1 MGSGAGGIPGREVG
15 SVERIKGKDGDEKSD
30 GKMCRQ
36 DKREWLF

>member
-1 MGSGAGGIPGREVG
+1 VGQAGYLARGWGNV
-15 SVERIKGKDGDEKSD
+15 VRIKGKDGDEKSD